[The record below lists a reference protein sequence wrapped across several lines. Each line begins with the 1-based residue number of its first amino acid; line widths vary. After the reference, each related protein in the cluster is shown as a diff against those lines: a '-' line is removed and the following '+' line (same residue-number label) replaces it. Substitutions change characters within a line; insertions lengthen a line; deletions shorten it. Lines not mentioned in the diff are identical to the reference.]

1 MTGPDTTTTHW
12 IKRLAT
18 LIHEIR
24 PDWAEPGIASALT
37 KVADRPLA
45 DVAIAAI
52 QAATTRTDQRTP
64 AIIAMD
70 GSHWGTHGGNTGNSG
85 NSLSK
90 HRQDAAPAAGSQE
103 MHRVRERWNQEQLS
117 AKLDRID
124 RAEQALHRNCNPTL
138 VFEVLLL
145 KLFDCSPSLSPQ
157 A

>member
-24 PDWAEPGIASALT
+24 PEWAEPGIASALT

-64 AIIAMD
+64 AIIAMG
-70 GSHWGTHGGNTGNSG
+70 GSHWGTHGGLTIA
-85 NSLSK
+85 
-90 HRQDAAPAAGSQE
+90 HRP
-103 MHRVRERWNQEQLS
+103 QLIPLLIS
-117 AKLDRID
+117 ARLVLDWQHARKA
-124 RAEQALHRNCNPTL
+124 RR
-138 VFEVLLL
+138 
-145 KLFDCSPSLSPQ
+145 
-157 A
+157 